1 METDVVGYYY
11 QGALTG
17 EDLQSAI
24 DEGLANLAAED
35 GELGVRFEVV
45 QPGGFVGEDI
55 IIQIAVNAGGGAGG
69 AVALGAAKLIWAKV
83 LKRVKAA
90 RGDDA
95 IGPEAPE
102 ADPKQKV
109 SDE

>member
-1 METDVVGYYY
+1 METDVIYYYY

-24 DEGLANLAAED
+24 DEELANLVAED

-55 IIQIAVNAGGGAGG
+55 IIQIAVNAGGTAGG
-69 AVALGAAKLIWAKV
+69 AVGLGAAKAIWGKV

-95 IGPEAPE
+95 IGPEAPA
-102 ADPKQKV
+102 ADPEAE
-109 SDE
+109 S